1 MNSQKQKIR
10 KNKIK
15 PNKKNKIKLKKQNR
29 NIFWKMFD
37 IFGAFLSI
45 FVKFRCSWNLCLYH
59 PVPTQLQRQRLTVFF
74 LSRAMRKESLLWLLH
89 DLKKE
94 LRAALKT
101 LPLIIKLP
109 ALKASLLAFS
119 SSLVDSLI
127 QSTHRDLGLRLA
139 FHGSSWIQSFHRPK
153 GKGHLLH
160 NVWAQKQPP
169 PNCHEPT

>member
-1 MNSQKQKIR
+1 MKLKTKTKQKHFL
-10 KNKIK
+10 KNI
-15 PNKKNKIKLKKQNR
+15 
-29 NIFWKMFD
+29 WY
-37 IFGAFLSI
+37 FLCFSVNFCWI
-45 FVKFRCSWNLCLYH
+45 KFRCSWNLCLYH

-94 LRAALKT
+94 LPAALKT

>member
-1 MNSQKQKIR
+1 
-10 KNKIK
+10 
-15 PNKKNKIKLKKQNR
+15 
-29 NIFWKMFD
+29 MFD
-37 IFGAFLSI
+37 IFCAFLPI
-45 FVKFRCSWNLCLYH
+45 FVELSFAAVGILLISSCPNTAAKAKADI
-59 PVPTQLQRQRLTVFF
+59 FF

-94 LRAALKT
+94 LPAALKT

-139 FHGSSWIQSFHRPK
+139 FHGSS
-153 GKGHLLH
+153 
-160 NVWAQKQPP
+160 
-169 PNCHEPT
+169 